1 MDSVQNGL
9 KKLSLKTF
17 LSIYFRS
24 FFLQGS
30 FSAKYRQNLGFA
42 FCMEP
47 VGRELWT
54 DIEDH
59 NKFLKR
65 HTEYFNGNPFMITLV
80 LGAVA
85 KMEERLYY
93 QDGVTEDDI
102 HRFKRII
109 GPATGS
115 TGDRLFW
122 SNLRPF
128 GLVLGLLI
136 AVFYGLWGG
145 IVFLAVFNIPTLI
158 LKWHWLNAGYK
169 LEQNVVSEIKNQKL
183 ESVERIMEILGSAL
197 ITFLLVVYLTTL
209 DYPLNRVLLST
220 VGLFIFSFIML
231 KNHLPLHIVFPL
243 SLAVA
248 VALGFVTN

>member
-1 MDSVQNGL
+1 MDSVHNGL
-9 KKLSLKTF
+9 KKISLKTF

-59 NKFLKR
+59 KKFLKR

-85 KMEERLYY
+85 KMEERLCY
-93 QDGVTEDDI
+93 QDGITEDDI
-102 HRFKRII
+102 QRFKRVA
-109 GPATGS
+109 GQATGS
-115 TGDRLFW
+115 AGDRLFW

-128 GLVLGLLI
+128 GIVLGLLL
-136 AVFYGLWGG
+136 AVFYGLWGVF
-145 IVFLAVFNIPTLI
+145 IFLAVFNIPTLI

-169 LEQNVVSEIKNQKL
+169 LEQKVVSEIKNHKL
-183 ESVERIMEILGSAL
+183 ESAERIMEILGSAL
-197 ITFLLVVYLTTL
+197 ITFLSVVYLTTP
-209 DYPLNRVLLST
+209 DYSLNWILLST

-231 KNHLPLHIVFPL
+231 KHHFPLHTMFPL
-243 SLAVA
+243 ALVVA
-248 VALGFVTN
+248 VVLGFVIN